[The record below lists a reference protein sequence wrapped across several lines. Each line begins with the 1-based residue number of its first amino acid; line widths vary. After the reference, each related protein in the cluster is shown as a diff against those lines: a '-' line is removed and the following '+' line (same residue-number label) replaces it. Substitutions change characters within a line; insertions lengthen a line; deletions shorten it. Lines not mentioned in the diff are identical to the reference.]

1 VHVIILGFL
10 FAIVGNDGANGLEPV
25 FGFLIPVFWFYMAFE
40 AYHTAQKRMR
50 GEPVDEFS
58 SLLRLGPTAGQFP
71 VLPVTLIVFGV
82 LFLLNNLD
90 LLRIAAV
97 FKFWPVL
104 LIGAGVGMLYARFQ
118 SAKADEPS
126 SSLAG
131 ETAEPPREAGRE

>member
-1 VHVIILGFL
+1 
-10 FAIVGNDGANGLEPV
+10 
-25 FGFLIPVFWFYMAFE
+25 
-40 AYHTAQKRMR
+40 
-50 GEPVDEFS
+50 
-58 SLLRLGPTAGQFP
+58 

-104 LIGAGVGMLYARFQ
+104 LIGAGVAMLYARFH
-118 SAKADEPS
+118 SAKVDEP
-126 SSLAG
+126 ATNPAE